1 MKQQGL
7 ALVITLALVFIVSCD
22 NGGNSLTEN
31 LKKELISAKWN
42 VNGSGSYTS
51 FEFNMDGNYIAVKNT
66 SLPSSAPAQGMEKN
80 DIAPKNVVTK
90 STDDNTTVFFGTYRI
105 IDDTTIELS
114 GLGTLKVSKLNN
126 NSISFTI
133 NGEEVNA
140 SKQARVI
147 TASTKTELLC
157 RTWKLVSLD
166 GVEVGNSN
174 LDVTEYTILFS
185 DASTFFVNA
194 RQKNGEHITV
204 LGRWM
209 WCNQDQNQLAFTAS
223 EYGNEL
229 DCNSKYIFKDIQ
241 LTENSFIGIDM
252 ENEYPMEFVM
262 RAN

>member
-42 VNGSGSYTS
+42 VNGSGSYIS

-105 IDDTTIELS
+105 VDDTTIELS

-140 SKQARVI
+140 SKQVRI
-147 TASTKTELLC
+147 ASSTNTELLC
-157 RTWKLVSLD
+157 RTWKLISFGGEELND
-166 GVEVGNSN
+166 SN
-174 LDVTEYTILFS
+174 LGMREYIILFS
-185 DASTFFVNA
+185 NA
-194 RQKNGEHITV
+194 GTYFANAILENGEHVTA
-204 LGRWM
+204 LGSWI
-209 WCNQDQNQLAFTAS
+209 WCNQSQDQLAFTAPA
-223 EYGNEL
+223 YGNEL

-241 LTENSFIGIDM
+241 LTENSFIGINM
-252 ENEYPMEFVM
+252 ENEYPMELVM
-262 RAN
+262 EAN